1 MENFTDKLIK
11 MAKVGGLTFKSITE
25 NELTPERK
33 QIIHSLIGDRE
44 DSTSLRKFNYELPSE
59 IHKSFFLDTLE
70 IYLFSN
76 KTCLLLWDLGN
87 IDHNSNDHRVGI
99 YEETADAIKT
109 KTISVWRDSE
119 SVEENVFTK
128 KNDMTLLFDDTKSS
142 VIVKEKIL
150 LLNN

>member
-1 MENFTDKLIK
+1 MENFADKLIK
-11 MAKVGGLTFKSITE
+11 MTKEGGFTFQSVTE
-25 NELTPERK
+25 TKLTPERK
-33 QIIHSLIGDRE
+33 QIIYSFIGDRE
-44 DSTSLRKFNYELPSE
+44 DFTSIRKFEYELPSE
-59 IHKSFFLDTLE
+59 IHQSFYIDTVQ

-76 KTCLLLWDLGN
+76 KTCLLLWDLGD

-128 KNDMTLLFDDTKSS
+128 KSDNTLLYDDTNSS
-142 VIVKEKIL
+142 VWVQEKIL
-150 LLNN
+150 VFKN